1 MRALKIVGLAALV
14 VWMAWVSLTLIQ
26 VKSIALEA
34 CGLAAVHG
42 VDANG
47 GIQLPVTCP
56 DLDYNEVTAGKP
68 RTPTGPGSR

>member
-1 MRALKIVGLAALV
+1 MRAWKIAGLAALI
-14 VWMAWVSLTLIQ
+14 VWMAWVSLTLIE

-42 VDANG
+42 ENANG
-47 GIQLPVTCP
+47 GILLPVTCP
-56 DLDYNEVTAGKP
+56 DLDDNEVKAGKP